1 MGKGTSDHS
10 KPDRQSTGED
20 PLDTVFKHAPSRPAP
35 SAADRRAVQDA
46 VHEEWLQVTARR
58 RWRHRAIGFAAAAAV
73 VLAVS
78 LLLLDI
84 GGQAGRPEAREMA
97 RVEKITGPVR
107 VIAADTGGDGAA
119 LAIGTPVYVAQTL
132 RTGGESGIALRL
144 ANGLSLRVDEH
155 SELDLIDD
163 YSVKLLS
170 GRVYVDTGTGGV
182 GSPSRDGFELLTAR
196 GTVRHVGTQYMVRM
210 DGARLAV
217 SVRRGA
223 VQFLGVEDEGSA
235 LVVSGGQ
242 EVSVTDRGGPKV
254 SVSDTHGDQW
264 QWAEELGPGFALDGR
279 SMDEF
284 LAWVAR
290 ETGLELKYR
299 SSAAK
304 QAAEQTALHGTVDL
318 PAREALDIVIMS
330 TDLAAEIEDGVIE
343 ISVRP

>member
-1 MGKGTSDHS
+1 MEKGTSDHS

-20 PLDTVFKHAPSRPAP
+20 PLDTLFKHASSRPAP
-35 SAADRRAVQDA
+35 SVTDRRAVHDA
-46 VHEEWLQVTARR
+46 VHEEWLQVTAWR
-58 RWRHRAIGFAAAAAV
+58 RWRHRAIGFSAAAAV
-73 VLAVS
+73 VLAVT

-84 GGQAGRPEAREMA
+84 GGQVGRPEAREMA

-107 VIAADTGGDGAA
+107 VITADAGGDGAD
-119 LAIGTPVYVAQTL
+119 LAIGTPIYVAQSL

-163 YSVKLLS
+163 QSVKLLS
-170 GRVYVDTGTGGV
+170 GRVYVDTGTDGV
-182 GSPSRDGFELLTAR
+182 GSSSLDGFELLTAR

-217 SVRRGA
+217 SVRLGA
-223 VQFLGVEDEGSA
+223 VQFLGVEDGGSA

-254 SVSDTHGDQW
+254 SVTDTLGDQW
-264 QWAEELGPGFALDGR
+264 KWAEALGPGFALDGR

-290 ETGLELKYR
+290 ETGLGLKYR
-299 SSAAK
+299 SFAAK

-318 PAREALDIVIMS
+318 PAREALDIVIMG
-330 TDLAAEIEDGVIE
+330 TDLAAKIEDGVIE